1 MYDTRESIVFSPLL
15 PSISSSAFCFPFPP
29 SFFFLSGLALALN
42 EARIF
47 ANGLVAEAEAVVVA
61 ERGEVTCVG
70 GVEFRSAGHKRWW
83 KKKGA
88 QGGGTY
94 AWGFS

>member
-1 MYDTRESIVFSPLL
+1 MSDTRESIVFSPLL
-15 PSISSSAFCFPFPP
+15 PSTSPCFPSPP
-29 SFFFLSGLALALN
+29 SFFFLSGPPLALN

-47 ANGLVAEAEAVVVA
+47 ANGLVAEAEAVGVA
-61 ERGEVTCVG
+61 ERGEVACG

-83 KKKGA
+83 KKKGSH
-88 QGGGTY
+88 GGGTY